1 MRRSIT
7 RSLWVTKDY
16 ESLELNTEV
25 VGKVYRTEMV
35 SITTPQM
42 DVVASCK
49 ARLVPRNTMEVLYL
63 YDEVYQDRKKQF

>member
-16 ESLELNTEV
+16 ESLKLNTEV

-35 SITTPQM
+35 SITTPPR
-42 DVVASCK
+42 CK
-49 ARLVPRNTMEVLYL
+49 TRLVPRNTMEVLYL